1 MKILKYTG
9 VFLVL
14 IVASYFGL
22 IFMAPSELTFQ
33 VNEDFDAP
41 VDKVFSSMT
50 DPLLLPQWVDGVDD
64 VSTGSGHVLEVGG
77 KFQVFYQGENSMVMD
92 KVVLSLQPNET
103 YSTHGVIKDF
113 FEWNERIQFQSLD
126 TVHTRISTFV
136 TIKSLSNKSRLF
148 MYAEET
154 HKQNVAN
161 NYIKLKSLIE

>member
-1 MKILKYTG
+1 
-9 VFLVL
+9 
-14 IVASYFGL
+14 
-22 IFMAPSELTFQ
+22 MAPSELTFQ

-41 VDKVFSSMT
+41 IDKVFSSMT
-50 DPLLLPQWVDGVDD
+50 DPLLLAQWVDGVDD
-64 VSTGSGHVLEVGG
+64 VRTGSDHVLEVGE

-92 KVVLSLQPNET
+92 KVVLSFQPNES
-103 YSTHGVIKDF
+103 YSTNGEIKDF

>member
-1 MKILKYTG
+1 
-9 VFLVL
+9 
-14 IVASYFGL
+14 
-22 IFMAPSELTFQ
+22 MAPSELTFQ

-41 VDKVFSSMT
+41 IDKVFSLMT
-50 DPLLLPQWVDGVDD
+50 DPLLMPQWVNGVDD
-64 VSTGSGHVLEVGG
+64 VRIGSDHVLEVGE

-136 TIKSLSNKSRLF
+136 TLKSLSNKSRLF

>member
-1 MKILKYTG
+1 
-9 VFLVL
+9 
-14 IVASYFGL
+14 
-22 IFMAPSELTFQ
+22 MAPSELTFQ

-41 VDKVFSSMT
+41 IDKVFSLMT
-50 DPLLLPQWVDGVDD
+50 DPLLMPQWVNGVDD
-64 VSTGSGHVLEVGG
+64 VRIGSDHVLEVGE

-126 TVHTRISTFV
+126 TVHTRVSTFV

>member
-1 MKILKYTG
+1 
-9 VFLVL
+9 
-14 IVASYFGL
+14 
-22 IFMAPSELTFQ
+22 MAPSELTFQ

-41 VDKVFSSMT
+41 IDKVFSLMT
-50 DPLLLPQWVDGVDD
+50 DPLLMPQWVNGVDD
-64 VSTGSGHVLEVGG
+64 VRIGSDHVLEVGE